1 VVGATDREERRVAL
15 PAGRSDEGGA
25 APALVVGFDGQEAS
39 LAALRTAA
47 DLARRL
53 GADLHVVHGIDVR
66 DYPVDP
72 DAATEVWEGRARE
85 ALEHLHVQ
93 VREALADH
101 PGSWTYHAWNGDPV
115 RLLATVADE
124 QDALMIVVGTHRHRS
139 LSRVMRLSVSRS
151 LPKAAHRPVLLVA
164 DPAGR

>member
-1 VVGATDREERRVAL
+1 MVSAKDPDERRLTL
-15 PAGRSDEGGA
+15 PAVRSDERGA
-25 APALVVGFDGQEAS
+25 APVLVVGFDGRAAS

-53 GADLHVVHGIDVR
+53 GADLHVVHGVDVR

-72 DAATEVWEGRARE
+72 DVAVEVWEGHARE

-93 VREALADH
+93 VRAALADH
-101 PGSWTYHAWNGDPV
+101 PGNWTYHASDGDPV
-115 RLLATVADE
+115 RLLVTVADE
-124 QDALMIVVGTHRHRS
+124 QDALMVVVGTHRHRS
-139 LSRVMRLSVSRS
+139 LSRVMRRSVSHH

-164 DPAGR
+164 DPADR